1 MEKFNANVK
10 DYIEIKTGAE
20 VEAFDKNSVIN
31 YIEEESTY
39 WQDFFNERSPAL
51 NTYKAGRLHLINS
64 VIDILDCE

>member
-1 MEKFNANVK
+1 MQNVK

-64 VIDILDCE
+64 VIVILDCE